1 MEIEVNPNAGKMF
14 QVRLW
19 PHITVEGEKGPRH
32 RKGEELPALLL
43 DHDRFVEF
51 VPEFKMFASAT
62 LFKATKPFFVNKDNV
77 RYVAVIKRIA

>member
-1 MEIEVNPNAGKMF
+1 MEITVDTNAGKMF

-19 PHITVEGEKGPRH
+19 PMITVEGEKGPRH

-51 VPEFKMFASAT
+51 APEFKLFATVT
-62 LFKATKPFFVNKDNV
+62 LFKATKPFYIVKDNV
-77 RYVAVIKRIA
+77 RHVAVVKRIA